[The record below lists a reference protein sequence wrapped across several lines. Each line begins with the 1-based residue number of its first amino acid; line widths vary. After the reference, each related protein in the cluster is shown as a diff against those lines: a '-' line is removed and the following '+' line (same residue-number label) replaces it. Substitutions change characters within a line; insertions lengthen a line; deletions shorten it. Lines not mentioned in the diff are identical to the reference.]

1 MMILAA
7 RLLLG
12 GMFAVAALA
21 KLADR
26 DGARRAVTAFGVP
39 RAAAGFV
46 GSALIATEFGIAALL
61 AVEPQSGA
69 VVALVAL
76 AGFSAVVLASLARG
90 RRLECHCFGR
100 LSSGPLGW
108 PTLARNG
115 CLSALAAFVALDGH
129 FGWPLTA
136 FAIAMLALVVGPA
149 AYRRWT
155 VRPGTAA
162 ADLELP
168 DRTGQVWTLDRL
180 LESRRPLVLI
190 FGQPGCPGCDA
201 LLP

>member
-129 FGWPLTA
+129 FAWALTA
-136 FAIAMLALVVGPA
+136 FAAAALALWLGPA
-149 AYRRWT
+149 SRRHWT
-155 VRPGTAA
+155 SRSGAA
-162 ADLELP
+162 AGLALP
-168 DRTGQVWTLDRL
+168 DRTGRIRTLDEL
-180 LESRRPLVLI
+180 LENRRPVVLI
-190 FGQPGCPGCDA
+190 FSQPGCGACDA
-201 LLP
+201 IRR